1 MRKSKK
7 SNQSK
12 ILLSLKP
19 YIDMNTKL
27 RTEAKNDFEKDFFKL
42 MNNAVFGKTME
53 NVRKHRDI
61 KLVTTDKRRNQLASE
76 PNYHTTNHFSENL
89 MAIEMKKTKVKMNKP
104 IYLCMSILDIS
115 KTLMYDF
122 GMVMLNPS
130 TKTKQNYAT
139 WIMAALLFILKLKF
153 FMKTLLMMSKN
164 GLTHQTTAKM
174 IIERFQLVGTKK

>member
-1 MRKSKK
+1 
-7 SNQSK
+7 
-12 ILLSLKP
+12 
-19 YIDMNTKL
+19 
-27 RTEAKNDFEKDFFKL
+27 
-42 MNNAVFGKTME
+42 
-53 NVRKHRDI
+53 
-61 KLVTTDKRRNQLASE
+61 
-76 PNYHTTNHFSENL
+76 
-89 MAIEMKKTKVKMNKP
+89 
-104 IYLCMSILDIS
+104 MSILDIS

-174 IIERFQLVGTKK
+174 IIDRF